1 MRGSPPRHRDIR
13 RGAAMS
19 KRPLTPAE
27 AALWKRVIATVEPLE
42 RRPKSRG
49 VSSQGAGPGPK
60 APDSKTANNPAVTRE
75 IEKRAFEASLRG
87 TTSLGAKSSKVQG
100 PTTGW
105 TFSPAPK
112 PSPAPAGTL
121 DGSWDRRLG
130 RGVVAP
136 DVTVDLHGYNLET
149 AYHRLDQALDLAIS
163 SGFRLMLLI
172 TGKPRIS
179 DSGRG
184 AIRAA
189 VADWLTSS
197 RHARD
202 IAAVR
207 NAHPRHGGQGALYI
221 VLRRRR

>member
-1 MRGSPPRHRDIR
+1 
-13 RGAAMS
+13 MS

-42 RRPKSRG
+42 RQPKAKAAPLATTGPRLPEPG
-49 VSSQGAGPGPK
+49 AVKRFPPIVSSEIQKRSATDQRPVPISLDTGRRKKEA
-60 APDSKTANNPAVTRE
+60 RE
-75 IEKRAFEASLRG
+75 PS
-87 TTSLGAKSSKVQG
+87 
-100 PTTGW
+100 W

-130 RGVVAP
+130 RGVVSP
-136 DVTVDLHGYNLET
+136 DVTVDLHGHNLET
-149 AYHRLDQALDLAIS
+149 AYHRLDQALDLATS

-172 TGKPRIS
+172 TGKPRAS

-221 VLRRRR
+221 VLRKRR